1 MVGPNFANTNLDTPS
16 LPGSIPS
23 LIEDGKR
30 VIIDVGGDD
39 AGATALGVYASRMA
53 DSEPDVL
60 YVINRYRSMTTHPE
74 EAAEILAEIEKASR
88 LKATGLVNNSHL
100 KQRTDESVI
109 MGSVDFAG
117 RVSELTGLPIRFT
130 AVPRNINLLNK
141 IPNIYPIDV
150 CVRAPWE

>member
-1 MVGPNFANTNLDTPS
+1 MV
-16 LPGSIPS
+16 
-23 LIEDGKR
+23 
-30 VIIDVGGDD
+30 
-39 AGATALGVYASRMA
+39 

-74 EAAEILAEIEKASR
+74 EAAEILTEIEKASR

>member
-1 MVGPNFANTNLDTPS
+1 MGPNFANTNLDTPS

-23 LIEDGKR
+23 LIEDSGR

-39 AGATALGVYASRMA
+39 AGATALGVYSSTLAKA
-53 DSEPDVL
+53 DPDVL

-74 EAAEILAEIEKASR
+74 EAEEILGEIERASR
-88 LKATGLVNNSHL
+88 LKATGIVNNSHL
-100 KQRTDESVI
+100 KHKTGGSTILESIGFADE
-109 MGSVDFAG
+109 
-117 RVSELTGLPIRFT
+117 VSKLTGLPIKFT